1 MFKLNTARTYKW
13 PVTITVLEGDQE
25 HSGTVTATYRPLASD
40 KAKNPDTASRPLL
53 DLVLVDVD
61 GIEVT
66 GDDGQVLAGDARLN
80 AIRNDPAAAV
90 ALTEGYFASVQKKGP
105 KPS

>member
-13 PVTITVLEGDQE
+13 PVTITVLDGDQE
-25 HSGTVTATYRPLASD
+25 LSGTVTVTYRPLASD
-40 KAKNPDTASRPLL
+40 KAKNPDNASRPLL

-66 GDDGQVLAGDARLN
+66 GEDGHVLTGDARLS
-80 AIRNDPAAAV
+80 ALRNDPAAAV
-90 ALTEGYFASVQKKGP
+90 ALTEGYFASVQKKAT